1 MDGLLLD
8 RCVCTQGNCS
18 IYVSLSDPMRHEP
31 AIGKQQLV
39 IWFAHLSKYNSD
51 DITLR

>member
-18 IYVSLSDPMRHEP
+18 TYVSLSDPMRHEP
-31 AIGKQQLV
+31 AIGKKQLV
-39 IWFAHLSKYNSD
+39 IWLPTSLNT
-51 DITLR
+51 IPTI